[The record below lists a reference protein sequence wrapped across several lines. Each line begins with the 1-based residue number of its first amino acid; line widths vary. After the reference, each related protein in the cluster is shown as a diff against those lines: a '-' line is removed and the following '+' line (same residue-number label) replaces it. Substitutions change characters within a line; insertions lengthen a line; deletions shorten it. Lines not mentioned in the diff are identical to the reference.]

1 MFHVL
6 RSTERSSTLPLD
18 RILVDYDEEGAGKGR
33 EETEAWMAR
42 NGMWSIGYTLLVN
55 VFFLFTVL
63 FF

>member
-6 RSTERSSTLPLD
+6 RSTERSSTLPLG

-42 NGMWSIGYTLLVN
+42 NGMWVN
-55 VFFLFTVL
+55 RIYIISECFLLFTVL